1 MGFGRAAN
9 RPARHQLGFA
19 WLLILLAGLSSA
31 CARRH
36 GTILVTPGTEG
47 EVIAVKLAALLSEV
61 DDFDLEIIEGEGSV
75 RNLDLLRRGEADLAI
90 VENSV
95 PFQRGV
101 QTVVPLYPS
110 VLHVLH
116 EKGESPQSFRELVL
130 GKRVYV
136 GARGGLSEW
145 VVELIR
151 RHADIPA
158 DAFTIV
164 EDRETGNAEVI
175 IVFGVLDLAESE
187 EIAANYEFYSIDRP
201 QDLGR
206 GAAVDGMSIL
216 FPHMKPFVIPKRFFG
231 TGNPEPVV
239 TVSVDTFLVARA
251 GIPDIEIYDLART
264 ILQHK
269 QEFATVSPVVAT
281 SLREDFDEN
290 ALTFPLHPGA
300 RKYLDRNEPGIFE
313 RYAELA
319 GVSFTAFLASASG
332 LLALTRWRRRRKKD
346 RIDVYY
352 AAVIEQRASSL
363 RAESAKEVETGLG
376 KLRQLQDEAFGLLID
391 ERLAADESFR
401 IFVTLTQDAMEELR
415 QHRDA
420 LTGGGS

>member
-1 MGFGRAAN
+1 MKREKVGPGNNVDKIHQYDAKLISTLGRN
-9 RPARHQLGFA
+9 ERVMPNKPH
-19 WLLILLAGLSSA
+19 
-31 CARRH
+31 
-36 GTILVTPGTEG
+36 TEG
-47 EVIAVKLAALLSEV
+47 PSPFGYEAA
-61 DDFDLEIIEGEGSV
+61 D
-75 RNLDLLRRGEADLAI
+75 
-90 VENSV
+90 
-95 PFQRGV
+95 P
-101 QTVVPLYPS
+101 
-110 VLHVLH
+110 
-116 EKGESPQSFRELVL
+116 
-130 GKRVYV
+130 
-136 GARGGLSEW
+136 
-145 VVELIR
+145 
-151 RHADIPA
+151 
-158 DAFTIV
+158 
-164 EDRETGNAEVI
+164 
-175 IVFGVLDLAESE
+175 AESE

-363 RAESAKEVETGLG
+363 GAESAKEVETGLG

-391 ERLAADESFR
+391 ERLAPDESFR
-401 IFVTLTQDAMEELR
+401 IFVTLTHDAMEELR